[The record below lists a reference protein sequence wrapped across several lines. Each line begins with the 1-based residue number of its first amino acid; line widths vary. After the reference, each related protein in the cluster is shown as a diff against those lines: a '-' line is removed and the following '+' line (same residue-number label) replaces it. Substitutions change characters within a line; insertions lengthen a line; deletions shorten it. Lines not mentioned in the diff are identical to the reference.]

1 MGLIAT
7 TNTTV
12 SKKVT
17 SDNDSSK
24 KQQYSLP
31 EEANQPGA
39 LNIQDEI
46 NLLGPSKLKE
56 KKNTQIRIKLPSVIS
71 IADRIGILD

>member
-1 MGLIAT
+1 MVLIAT

-12 SKKVT
+12 SEKVT

-24 KQQYSLP
+24 KKQYSLP
-31 EEANQPGA
+31 EEANQPGT
-39 LNIQDEI
+39 LNIQDGI
-46 NLLGPSKLKE
+46 ILLGPLKLKE